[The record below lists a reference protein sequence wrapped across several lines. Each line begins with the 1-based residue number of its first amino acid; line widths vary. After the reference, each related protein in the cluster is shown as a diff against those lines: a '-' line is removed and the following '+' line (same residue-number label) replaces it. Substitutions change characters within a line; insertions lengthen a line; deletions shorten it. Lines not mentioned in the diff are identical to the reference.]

1 MREPLAT
8 TRARL
13 ILDPPAAGSWN
24 MAVDEALLHSA
35 AQHGVVTLRIYSW
48 RVPTISLGYFQP
60 FAERRGHPA
69 SLPCPAVRRATGGGA
84 IVHDREL
91 TYSLTAPDPHPHTRR
106 RDDWYDVLHT
116 SWLATL
122 TDWGVAATLCEQ
134 TDPTRE
140 RAFLCFLRRTKGDL
154 LLYETKIGGSA
165 QKRSR
170 HAFLQHGS
178 LLLDQSPAAPELPGI
193 SQLTSRSLDAEE
205 LTRSW
210 TGRLAVRLGISWSA
224 EALTDDERNRA
235 SAFDRDRYANSS
247 WTLRR

>member
-1 MREPLAT
+1 MRHCSTRPPSTESPPCGSTRGRAHALAGLLPALCRSPRAPGQPPLPRRPPGDRRRSDRPRSRADVQPHRPRPPPTHTT
-8 TRARL
+8 TR
-13 ILDPPAAGSWN
+13 N
-24 MAVDEALLHSA
+24 
-35 AQHGVVTLRIYSW
+35 
-48 RVPTISLGYFQP
+48 
-60 FAERRGHPA
+60 
-69 SLPCPAVRRATGGGA
+69 
-84 IVHDREL
+84 
-91 TYSLTAPDPHPHTRR
+91 
-106 RDDWYDVLHT
+106 DWYDVLHT

-122 TDWGVAATLCEQ
+122 TEWGVAATLCEQ

-154 LLYETKIGGSA
+154 LLHETKIGGSA

-170 HAFLQHGS
+170 HAILQHGS